1 VAKNWRDSI
10 PSQWLKAC
18 DFDEGPALMTIRKFS
33 VEKIGDD
40 QKPVVWFDEVDKG
53 LGLNIINGSTIEEIC
68 GTADPL
74 GWRGHKIVL
83 FKTQTDYQ
91 GKRVD
96 CVRIRAPKPGSV
108 PAQPV
113 APAEAMPS
121 DDDVPF

>member
-1 VAKNWRDSI
+1 
-10 PSQWLKAC
+10 
-18 DFDEGPALMTIRKFS
+18 MTIRKFS

-40 QKPVVWFDEVDKG
+40 QRPVVWFEESDKG
-53 LGLNIINGSTIEEIC
+53 LGLNIVNGQTIEDIC
-68 GTADPL
+68 GTPDPA

-96 CVRIRAPKPGSV
+96 CVRIRAPRPGTV
-108 PAQPV
+108 PAQPE
-113 APAEAMPS
+113 PPPQYQPT